1 MSHLNDDELVL
12 HYYSEDGP
20 RLVAVERHLR
30 SCSQCALAFEA
41 LSRTLNAVTPPEL
54 VEPVDDTPAIRQLIR
69 DRLKSDRSPFAVS
82 RPIPH
87 QDVVRIALA
96 WLVPLVYPWSLQA
109 LVSSSR
115 AAHEHVLVV
124 PLAALTL
131 VWACAGP
138 LVAVFAL
145 NRVMA
150 DRGARPSSRLLITGA
165 VIAAISPALFLLV
178 SRLNVS
184 LSLNLGPWAWYGV
197 IAMGA
202 LAAVFRWPNPL
213 HSTRR
218 FSYVHRLSAVVLTV
232 FVMGH
237 VVNQALAFVSIP
249 AYTAM
254 RSAMRVASHQ
264 PAMYALIVAS
274 VAIQIATG
282 AAMGMKNVRA
292 GAVARNLQ
300 AVSGWYLAAFLLIH
314 VFSGLLV
321 SQPQAAATT
330 TATAVTQLNLLATPR
345 AAASLPFLLLGVTA
359 FLFHV
364 GVFARLAALAY
375 LAEASVRRLSY
386 AGAFVG
392 ATVVVTVAL
401 TLCGVHLI
409 R

>member
-1 MSHLNDDELVL
+1 VNHLDDDELVL
-12 HYYSEDGP
+12 HYYGEDGS
-20 RLVAVERHLR
+20 RVVAVERHLR
-30 SCSQCALAFEA
+30 SCWQCALAFAE
-41 LSRTLNAVTPPEL
+41 LSRTLNAVAPPEF
-54 VEPVDDTPAIRQLIR
+54 VEPADDTLAIRQLIR
-69 DRLKSDRSPFAVS
+69 DRLTSDRSPIAVS
-82 RPIPH
+82 GPISH
-87 QDVVRIALA
+87 QDVGRIALA
-96 WLVPLVYPWSLQA
+96 WLVPLVYPGSLQT
-109 LVSSSR
+109 LVASARS
-115 AAHEHVLVV
+115 AQQHVLFV

-131 VWACAGP
+131 MWACGGP

-150 DRGARPSSRLLITGA
+150 DGAARTSSRVLVAGA
-165 VIAAISPALFLLV
+165 LFAALSPALFLLV
-178 SRLNVS
+178 SRLDGS
-184 LSLNLGPWAWYGV
+184 LSMNLGLWSWYGV
-197 IAMGA
+197 LGVGA
-202 LAAVFRWPNPL
+202 LAALCPWPNRL
-213 HSTRR
+213 HWTRR
-218 FSYVHRLSAVVLTV
+218 YSYVHRLSAVVLTV

-249 AYTAM
+249 AYAAM
-254 RSAMRVASHQ
+254 RGVMQIASRQ
-264 PAMYALIVAS
+264 PAMYVFIVAS

-314 VFSGLLV
+314 VFAGLLV
-321 SQPQAAATT
+321 SQPQAATT
-330 TATAVTQLNLLATPR
+330 TATAVNQLNLLATPR
-345 AAASLPFLLLGVTA
+345 AAASLPFLLLGVAA

-401 TLCGVHLI
+401 ALCGVHLS

>member
-30 SCSQCALAFEA
+30 SCSQCALAFEE
-41 LSRTLNAVTPPEL
+41 LSRTLNAVTPPEF
-54 VEPVDDTPAIRQLIR
+54 VEPVDDTQAIRQLIR
-69 DRLKSDRSPFAVS
+69 DRLKSDRSPVAVS

-87 QDVVRIALA
+87 QDVVRIGLA
-96 WLVPLVYPWSLQA
+96 WLVPLVYPWSLRA
-109 LVSSSR
+109 LVGISR
-115 AAHEHVLVV
+115 SAHEHVFFV

-131 VWACAGP
+131 MWACAGP

-150 DRGARPSSRLLITGA
+150 DRGARISSRLLVAGA
-165 VIAAISPALFLLV
+165 LFAAISPALFLFV

-184 LSLNLGPWAWYGV
+184 LSPNLGLWSWYGV
-197 IAMGA
+197 LAVGA
-202 LAAVFRWPNPL
+202 LAALFRWPVLLP
-213 HSTRR
+213 STRR
-218 FSYVHRLSAVVLTV
+218 YPYVHRLSAVVLTV

-254 RSAMRVASHQ
+254 RSVMRIASRE
-264 PAMYALIVAS
+264 PAMYVFIVAS
-274 VAIQIATG
+274 VAVQIATG

-321 SQPQAAATT
+321 SQPQAATT
-330 TATAVTQLNLLATPR
+330 TATAVNQMNLLATPR
-345 AAASLPFLLLGVTA
+345 AAASLPFLLLGVAA

-375 LAEASVRRLSY
+375 LAEASVRRWSY

-401 TLCGVHLI
+401 ALCGVHLN

>member
-1 MSHLNDDELVL
+1 VSHLNDDELVL
-12 HYYSEDGP
+12 HYYREDGP

-30 SCSQCALAFEA
+30 SCSQCALAFDE
-41 LSRTLNAVTPPEL
+41 LSHTLNAVTPPEL
-54 VEPVDDTPAIRQLIR
+54 VEPADDTQAIRNLIR
-69 DRLKSDRSPFAVS
+69 ERVKSDPWPLAVS
-82 RPIPH
+82 RPVPSRDAVH
-87 QDVVRIALA
+87 IALA
-96 WLVPLVYPWSLQA
+96 WLTPLVYPWSLQA

-115 AAHEHVLVV
+115 SAHDHVLFV

-131 VWACAGP
+131 LWACAGP
-138 LVAVFAL
+138 FLAVFAL
-145 NRVMA
+145 NRVMV
-150 DRGARPSSRLLITGA
+150 DRAARTPSRLLVAGA
-165 VIAAISPALFLLV
+165 LIAAISPALFLLV
-178 SRLNVS
+178 SRVNVS
-184 LSLNLGPWAWYGV
+184 LSLNLGLWSWYGV

-202 LAAVFRWPNPL
+202 LAALFRWPNLL
-213 HSTRR
+213 HSRPR
-218 FSYVHRLSAVVLTV
+218 FSYVHRLSAIVLSV

-254 RSAMRVASHQ
+254 RSVMRVASHQ
-264 PAMYALIVAS
+264 PAMYVLIVAS
-274 VAIQIATG
+274 AAIQIATG
-282 AAMGMKNVRA
+282 AAMSMKNVRA

-321 SQPQAAATT
+321 SHPPAATT
-330 TATAVTQLNLLATPR
+330 TPTAVTQLNLLATPR
-345 AAASLPFLLLGVTA
+345 AAASLPFLLLGVAA

-401 TLCGVHLI
+401 ALCGVHLN

>member
-30 SCSQCALAFEA
+30 SCSQCALAFEE

-54 VEPVDDTPAIRQLIR
+54 AEPVDDTQAIRQLIR
-69 DRLKSDRSPFAVS
+69 ERLKSDRSLLAVS
-82 RPIPH
+82 RPISRR
-87 QDVVRIALA
+87 DVVRIALA

-109 LVSSSR
+109 LVSSARS
-115 AAHEHVLVV
+115 AHEHAVFV

-131 VWACAGP
+131 IWSCAGP
-138 LVAVFAL
+138 VSAVFTL

-150 DRGARPSSRLLITGA
+150 DRGARASSRLLMAGA
-165 VIAAISPALFLLV
+165 LIAAISPALFLLV

-184 LSLNLGPWAWYGV
+184 LSLNLGLSLWYGL
-197 IAMGA
+197 IALGA
-202 LAAVFRWPNPL
+202 LAALFRWPSLL

-254 RSAMRVASHQ
+254 RSVMRVASHH
-264 PAMYALIVAS
+264 PATYALIVAS

-292 GAVARNLQ
+292 GAIARNLQ

-314 VFSGLLV
+314 VFSGLFV
-321 SQPQAAATT
+321 SQPQAATT
-330 TATAVTQLNLLATPR
+330 TATAVNQLNLLATPR
-345 AAASLPFLLLGVTA
+345 AAASLPFLLLGVAA

-401 TLCGVHLI
+401 ALCGVHLN